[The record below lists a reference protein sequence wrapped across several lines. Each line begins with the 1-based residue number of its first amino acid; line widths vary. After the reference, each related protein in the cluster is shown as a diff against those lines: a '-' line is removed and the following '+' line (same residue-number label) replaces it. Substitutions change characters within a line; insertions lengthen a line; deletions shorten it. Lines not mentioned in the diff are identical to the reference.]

1 MLAETHRSRT
11 YHRPLSLPLVLKTRR
26 NTGYEALPCKNLR
39 ESLFLVKHT
48 ARRPAGMG
56 RESLSRSLCA
66 GLNENR
72 PRLSGNSCIMGE
84 EALC

>member
-39 ESLFLVKHT
+39 ESLFRVKHT

-56 RESLSRSLCA
+56 RESLCA